1 MAFCKEKHVVRGI
14 VFYKQAFLSLLN
26 VAYIFFY
33 GLDYIMA
40 PDKALFFFFN
50 QKLLIFFLKLHE
62 CIYCWHSLEAPHR
75 GASND
80 YPQ

>member
-40 PDKALFFFFN
+40 PDKALFFF
-50 QKLLIFFLKLHE
+50 QPKIADIFLKT
-62 CIYCWHSLEAPHR
+62 P
-75 GASND
+75 
-80 YPQ
+80 